1 MVAHDDT
8 VLGTDV
14 QLRGCDSLQSVDDDL
29 TITRDI
35 DLDLSEQEVWE
46 LIGDGEAWSQWMA
59 DASDVVV
66 APGGAGEVVDDGERR
81 FVRVDDVVPGRRVS
95 YRWWPASE
103 PDAVSSVEL
112 VIVPRPDGST
122 LRISET
128 LRSRAATA
136 SRAAYLRWTVRT
148 VSLWCCAAARVHA

>member
-8 VLGTDV
+8 VAPEDV
-14 QLRGCDSLQSVDDDL
+14 QLHGCGILISVDDDL

-46 LIGDGEAWSQWMA
+46 LIGDGEAWSRWMA
-59 DASDVVV
+59 DTSDVVV

-122 LRISET
+122 LRVRET
-128 LRSRAATA
+128 IQASSAA
-136 SRAAYLRWTVRT
+136 SAALRWEVRA
-148 VSLWCCAAARVHA
+148 VVLWSCAFEFALLW

>member
-1 MVAHDDT
+1 M
-8 VLGTDV
+8 
-14 QLRGCDSLQSVDDDL
+14 RFVDDDL

-35 DLDLSEQEVWE
+35 DLDLSEQEVWQ
-46 LIGDGEAWSQWMA
+46 LIGDGEAWSQWLA

-112 VIVPRPDGST
+112 VIVPRPGGST
-122 LRISET
+122 LRVRET
-128 LRSRAATA
+128 IQASSAASAASTA
-136 SRAAYLRWTVRT
+136 HLRWTVRGF
-148 VSLWCCAAARVHA
+148 SLWCCAAARVHA